1 MEVDQDMFIL
11 KLTLVTCAF
20 YIGITLLLLVGLL
33 AIVHLKGMV
42 GYTLDWRSFGVL
54 FGLIWLV
61 SFSAAWRVVYHQFTV
76 R

>member
-1 MEVDQDMFIL
+1 MFIL

-20 YIGITLLLLVGLL
+20 YLGITLLLLVGLL

-42 GYTLDWRSFGVL
+42 GYTLNWRSFGVL

-61 SFSAAWRVVYHQFTV
+61 SFSAAWRVVYHQFTAH
-76 R
+76 

>member
-1 MEVDQDMFIL
+1 MFIL

-20 YIGITLLLLVGLL
+20 YMGITLLLLVGLL
-33 AIVHLKGMV
+33 AIIHLKGMV
-42 GYTLDWRSFGVL
+42 GYTLNWRSFGVL

-61 SFSAAWRVVYHQFTV
+61 SFSAAWRIVYHQFTV